1 MFYNNYILKIKKY
14 TKGKSEMQKL
24 TQAAREIKEARA
36 KRRAERKSAEQKTPS
51 ESVRN
56 PLAVR
61 TVEELQRLHIQM
73 ATYFWNVKVLTPKEK
88 EEWRQI
94 INALKGKGIIIQQI
108 KMREGGK

>member
-1 MFYNNYILKIKKY
+1 
-14 TKGKSEMQKL
+14 MQKL
-24 TQAAREIKEARA
+24 TQAAREMKEARA
-36 KRRAERKSAEQKTPS
+36 KKRAEQKFPS
-51 ESVRN
+51 GSVRN

-61 TVEELQRLHIQM
+61 TVEELQRLHLQM

-94 INALKGKGIIIQQI
+94 ISALKGKGIIIQQI